1 MIQDVDTTDIVE
13 NIDEPVWI
21 KVLILFSSDFKSNV
35 NNANCG
41 PLTILYRIC
50 TICFKLRTT
59 SIYFN
64 CLVLFGSADMGM

>member
-1 MIQDVDTTDIVE
+1 MNKSSD
-13 NIDEPVWI
+13 
-21 KVLILFSSDFKSNV
+21 KFFSDFKSDV

-41 PLTILYRIC
+41 PLTIIYRIC